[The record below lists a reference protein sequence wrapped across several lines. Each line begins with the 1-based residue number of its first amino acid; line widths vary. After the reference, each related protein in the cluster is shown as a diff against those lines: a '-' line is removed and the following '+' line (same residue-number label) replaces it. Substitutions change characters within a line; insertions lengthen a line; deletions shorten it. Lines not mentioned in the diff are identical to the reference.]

1 MLRASGTVRVL
12 WGLALLGTVV
22 GCAESER
29 APESEQRPQ
38 SHLGL
43 RLSAE
48 SAASIGV
55 STTDVRVQT
64 VRPTIQTTGWLL
76 VKPGYQVA
84 IRATATGL
92 IVPDTTT
99 SPIELGT
106 VVKADQQLGTLRVLV
121 SPQEEA
127 QLVVMKE
134 EADTLMRQSL
144 ASLEAATARYDHV
157 QQLAKTGPLAGKEA
171 VTAKESLERARA
183 AYEEVQQEF
192 PFLPAEPYEHPLQLR
207 AIEIRAPQGGQV
219 VEVHVRPQQF
229 VVQGDPLWTVADWSI
244 LWLRVPV
251 FEGDLSRIDR
261 TSSAEITISSQ
272 ETPRS
277 VAPTGIPQA
286 TQDGRRTVDLTYEI
300 ANADGQLRPG
310 QAVTVSLPVGGTTE
324 EIVVPRSAVI
334 WDGMGSAAVY
344 IAEPDNTFR
353 RQRIQVGPAVGNDI
367 VVKDGLNRGQSVVNV
382 GAEALYGEEFKG
394 QIQVLDDD

>member
-1 MLRASGTVRVL
+1 
-12 WGLALLGTVV
+12 
-22 GCAESER
+22 
-29 APESEQRPQ
+29 
-38 SHLGL
+38 
-43 RLSAE
+43 
-48 SAASIGV
+48 
-55 STTDVRVQT
+55 
-64 VRPTIQTTGWLL
+64 
-76 VKPGYQVA
+76 
-84 IRATATGL
+84 
-92 IVPDTTT
+92 
-99 SPIELGT
+99 
-106 VVKADQQLGTLRVLV
+106 
-121 SPQEEA
+121 
-127 QLVVMKE
+127 MKE

-144 ASLEAATARYDHV
+144 ASLEAARSRYEHV
-157 QQLAKTGPLAGKEA
+157 QELAKAGPLAGKELVA
-171 VTAKESLERARA
+171 AKEALERARA

-207 AIEIRAPQGGQV
+207 AIEIHAPQQGQL
-219 VEVHVRPQQF
+219 VEVHVRPRQF
-229 VVQGDPLWTVADWSI
+229 VVQGDPLWTTADWSV

-251 FEGDLSRIDR
+251 FEGDLFRIDR
-261 TSSAEITISSQ
+261 TSAAEITTSSQ

-277 VAPTGIPQA
+277 VAPTGIPQP

-344 IAEPDNTFR
+344 IAEPANTFR
-353 RQRIQVGPAVGNDI
+353 RQRIQVGPALGNDI
-367 VVKDGLNRGQSVVNV
+367 VVKDGLDRGQSVVTV